1 MEEPKLREKSVRDE
15 STTVTVGRNGE
26 NRAASYLESKGYEIL
41 DRNFRMGRQGEIDLI
56 AKTPDDNG
64 SSVVFFEVKYRKD
77 LDFGRPSLAVDR
89 RKMQRIIQTARHY
102 MAANHLGETAV
113 RFDIL
118 EIWWEKDHHKIHHY
132 KNAFGEDLW
141 TN

>member
-1 MEEPKLREKSVRDE
+1 MSSSYEQGL
-15 STTVTVGRNGE
+15 
-26 NRAASYLESKGYEIL
+26 AAEDMAARYLETKGFRIL
-41 DRNFRMGRQGEIDLI
+41 ERRYRIRQGEIDLI
-56 AKTPDDNG
+56 AEALDDNG

>member
-1 MEEPKLREKSVRDE
+1 MSSSYEQGLAAEEM
-15 STTVTVGRNGE
+15 
-26 NRAASYLESKGYEIL
+26 AARYLETKGFRIL
-41 DRNFRMGRQGEIDLI
+41 ERRYRIRQGEIDLI

-77 LDFGRPSLAVDR
+77 LDYGRPSLAVDR

-102 MAANHLGETAV
+102 MAANHLGETAL

>member
-1 MEEPKLREKSVRDE
+1 MSSSYEQGLAAEEM
-15 STTVTVGRNGE
+15 
-26 NRAASYLESKGYEIL
+26 AARYLETKGFRIL
-41 DRNFRMGRQGEIDLI
+41 ERRYRIRQGEIDLI
-56 AKTPDDNG
+56 AEAPDDNG

>member
-1 MEEPKLREKSVRDE
+1 MSSSYEQGLAAEEM
-15 STTVTVGRNGE
+15 
-26 NRAASYLESKGYEIL
+26 AARYLETKGFRIL
-41 DRNFRMGRQGEIDLI
+41 ERRYRIRQGEIDLI

-113 RFDIL
+113 RFDIV

>member
-1 MEEPKLREKSVRDE
+1 MSSSYEQGLAAEEM
-15 STTVTVGRNGE
+15 
-26 NRAASYLESKGYEIL
+26 AARYLETKGFRIL
-41 DRNFRMGRQGEIDLI
+41 ERRYRIRQGEIDLI
-56 AKTPDDNG
+56 AETPDDNG

-77 LDFGRPSLAVDR
+77 LDYGRPSLAVDR

>member
-1 MEEPKLREKSVRDE
+1 MSSSYEQGLAAEEM
-15 STTVTVGRNGE
+15 
-26 NRAASYLESKGYEIL
+26 AARYLETKGFRIL
-41 DRNFRMGRQGEIDLI
+41 ERRYRIRQGEIDLI
-56 AKTPDDNG
+56 AEAPDDNG

-77 LDFGRPSLAVDR
+77 LDFGKPSLAVDR

-102 MAANHLGETAV
+102 MAANHLSETAV

>member
-1 MEEPKLREKSVRDE
+1 MSRSYEQGLAAEEM
-15 STTVTVGRNGE
+15 
-26 NRAASYLESKGYEIL
+26 AARYLETKGFRIL
-41 DRNFRMGRQGEIDLI
+41 ERRYRIRQGEIDLI

-77 LDFGRPSLAVDR
+77 LDYGRPSLAVDR

>member
-1 MEEPKLREKSVRDE
+1 MSSSYEQGLAAEEM
-15 STTVTVGRNGE
+15 
-26 NRAASYLESKGYEIL
+26 AARYLETKGFRIL
-41 DRNFRMGRQGEIDLI
+41 ERRYRIRQGEIDLI

-77 LDFGRPSLAVDR
+77 LDYGRPSLAVDR